1 MVQQVITDRGD
12 GCCHTAGAEE
22 WRGCVF
28 GGALSCAA
36 QKEGERLRSGWV
48 PELLHLR
55 GAWVIG
61 WVGEPVV
68 EGEDES
74 VDDTCS
80 FLGFALEPGVFSK
93 DLWVCILLG
102 W

>member
-1 MVQQVITDRGD
+1 M
-12 GCCHTAGAEE
+12 
-22 WRGCVF
+22 
-28 GGALSCAA
+28 
-36 QKEGERLRSGWV
+36 
-48 PELLHLR
+48 
-55 GAWVIG
+55 IG

-68 EGEDES
+68 EGEDEY

-80 FLGFALEPGVFSK
+80 FLGFALEPGVFGK

>member
-1 MVQQVITDRGD
+1 MLPHCRRRRVERVCVWRCAKLCRAKGSLKVVE
-12 GCCHTAGAEE
+12 AG
-22 WRGCVF
+22 GYP
-28 GGALSCAA
+28 S
-36 QKEGERLRSGWV
+36 LRSKG
-48 PELLHLR
+48 
-55 GAWVIG
+55 GCVIG

-80 FLGFALEPGVFSK
+80 FLGFALEPGVFGK

>member
-1 MVQQVITDRGD
+1 MVQQVITVSRRRVLPHCRRRRVERVCVWRCAKLCRAKGRGEN
-12 GCCHTAGAEE
+12 EE
-22 WRGCVF
+22 RVGTRACD
-28 GGALSCAA
+28 L
-36 QKEGERLRSGWV
+36 E
-48 PELLHLR
+48 

-80 FLGFALEPGVFSK
+80 FLGFALEPGVFGK